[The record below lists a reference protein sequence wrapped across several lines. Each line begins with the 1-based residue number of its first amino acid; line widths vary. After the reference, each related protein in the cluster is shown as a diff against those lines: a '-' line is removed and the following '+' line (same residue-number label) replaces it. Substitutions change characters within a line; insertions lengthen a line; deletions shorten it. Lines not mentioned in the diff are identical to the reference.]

1 MTDNS
6 GGFFSRWSQRKQ
18 AVKLGLAEE
27 DISPNKVQDKA
38 QDKAQPSVQNSEVS
52 VANVKP
58 ESADPAA
65 EPPKLPTLSDVEQLT
80 PDSDFSTFMTQGVSP
95 EVRNAAMKK
104 LFTDPHYNVMDGL
117 DIYIGDYN
125 TPDPLPAGML
135 AKMVGAQ
142 FLGLVKAPED
152 VAQSS
157 TSDSDTPKPEETKL
171 AANANN
177 LDNPE
182 PLENN
187 SVQHDHTHLRLQS
200 NHAPADPE
208 AGSGAG

>member
-125 TPDPLPAGML
+125 TPDPLSAGML

>member
-1 MTDNS
+1 MSENE

-27 DISPNKVQDKA
+27 EKPQTK
-38 QDKAQPSVQNSEVS
+38 NSEPVQS
-52 VANVKP
+52 KAAP
-58 ESADPAA
+58 LATTQQDTADNKA
-65 EPPKLPTLSDVEQLT
+65 EPVKLPTLADVEQLT
-80 PDSDFSTFMTQGVSP
+80 PQSDFSSFMSQGVSP

-125 TPDPLPAGML
+125 TPDPMPAGML

-152 VAQSS
+152 VAQSNPLES
-157 TSDSDTPKPEETKL
+157 QIQHLPETSLTAQADKL
-171 AANANN
+171 
-177 LDNPE
+177 DKSE

-187 SVQHDHTHLRLQS
+187 SAQHDHTHLRLQP

-208 AGSGAG
+208 AGPGAG

>member
-1 MTDNS
+1 MT
-6 GGFFSRWSQRKQ
+6 GVAQ
-18 AVKLGLAEE
+18 AQE
-27 DISPNKVQDKA
+27 
-38 QDKAQPSVQNSEVS
+38 
-52 VANVKP
+52 
-58 ESADPAA
+58 AA
-65 EPPKLPTLSDVEQLT
+65 PTLEDVLKLT
-80 PDSDFSTFMTQGVSP
+80 KDSDFSAYVKPGIDP
-95 EVRNAAMKK
+95 EVQKAAMQK
-104 LFTDPHYNVMDGL
+104 LFSDPRYNIMDGL

-125 TPDPLPAGML
+125 TPDPLPDGML

-157 TSDSDTPKPEETKL
+157 TSDIDTHPSAETKL
-171 AANANN
+171 AATANN

-182 PLENN
+182 LLENN
-187 SVQHDHTHLRLQS
+187 PAQHDHTHLRLKS

>member
-1 MTDNS
+1 MSENE

-27 DISPNKVQDKA
+27 EKPQPKNPEPVQSKA
-38 QDKAQPSVQNSEVS
+38 APLATSQQDAADN
-52 VANVKP
+52 KP
-58 ESADPAA
+58 EPV
-65 EPPKLPTLSDVEQLT
+65 KLPTLADVEQLT
-80 PDSDFSTFMTQGVSP
+80 PQSDFSSFMSQGVTP

-125 TPDPLPAGML
+125 TPDPMPAGML

-152 VAQSS
+152 VAQSNPLES
-157 TSDSDTPKPEETKL
+157 QIQHLPETSLTAQADKLDTS
-171 AANANN
+171 
-177 LDNPE
+177 E

-187 SVQHDHTHLRLQS
+187 SAQHDHTHLRLQP

-208 AGSGAG
+208 AGPGAG

>member
-1 MTDNS
+1 MSENE

-27 DISPNKVQDKA
+27 EKPQPKNTEPVQSKAAPLATPHQDAADNK
-38 QDKAQPSVQNSEVS
+38 
-52 VANVKP
+52 
-58 ESADPAA
+58 A
-65 EPPKLPTLSDVEQLT
+65 EPVKLPTLADVEQLT
-80 PDSDFSTFMTQGVSP
+80 PQSDFSSFMSQGVTP

-125 TPDPLPAGML
+125 TPDPMPAGML

-152 VAQSS
+152 VAQSNPLES
-157 TSDSDTPKPEETKL
+157 QIQHLPETSLTAQADKL
-171 AANANN
+171 
-177 LDNPE
+177 DKSE

-187 SVQHDHTHLRLQS
+187 SAQHDHTHLRLQP